1 MKKSFIFL
9 GLLLL
14 SASLS
19 LGQLKGVLRNINTKS
34 VLRVV
39 KDETIRQFE
48 KSRDDYDPTDFNYAV
63 SFSDNSGIFESEEKF
78 RKLQKGL
85 IYVVSPES
93 IQNRTYE
100 ERAEDYNDVGEI
112 LYASGKYNSA
122 EISFK
127 TARFIQEYNGLTDTK
142 MGAGVISNLGLI
154 HHTTGRFSGAEE
166 LTLQAMQIQKDI
178 LNDMHGFGASVNNL
192 AVLYKDMGRFNE
204 AEKLFNQAIELTRE
218 TKGEN
223 SSAMAIIRNNK
234 AILLQ
239 VLGKYQDAEKE
250 LIRAIGLASDS
261 FKEKSANYVRMK
273 VNLALLYQLQGQY
286 NKAEEIYLD
295 AIKLKKKRLGTSH
308 PDYAVMLRNLA
319 SLYMEKGETEKVEDL
334 LNRAIKIFEKKFGV
348 NHPVYASAL
357 TDLSRYYLSQN
368 NPAMAKP
375 LISKAFS
382 VQQTTLGE
390 HHPSIN
396 NTRESLAVMN
406 WLEGD
411 MEAAAEIYKEVM
423 EEYFY
428 QVRSYFPPMSEY
440 DKTKFWNTLYP
451 RFIRYYNFVLDAR
464 ENIPSLKMDMYNY
477 HISTKALLLN
487 ATSKV
492 KNQILNSNDP
502 SLIKQ
507 YKEWVD
513 LKKYLSEIYTLS
525 KEEIRED
532 KINLDSLEYAAN
544 EKEKQLSDKSRAF
557 STGYLQDEISC
568 RDISKTLAEGEA
580 CIEFIRI
587 PENNFSNRDS
597 TIRYIALVLD
607 NSIYQLPEMVVFE
620 EGKQMEGLYAREYR
634 INMQG
639 GFEKTGHY
647 DVYWGKLESV
657 TANHKRIFAS
667 LDGVYNQINLNTLQ
681 DKSGIFLIDRK
692 EIFYVMN
699 TKEVPSIKGKLGKK
713 IPGKEKALLLGAP
726 NYAKDFIWD
735 QAKQMPVQE
744 LPGTKKEVE
753 QINKQL
759 RLKAWET
766 QLLVGDEALE
776 EKIKK
781 IKNPYLLHIA
791 THGYFLPDRK
801 IGKEKVFGIEPDQ
814 AMENPL
820 LRSGLLFTGADNTI
834 QSIGTNQEGMEDDG
848 ILNAYESLF
857 LELDKTEL
865 VVLSACETG
874 LGEIRNGEG
883 VYGLQRAF
891 QIAGA
896 SSLIISLWQVSDE
909 VTQNLMSLFYEQWLS
924 TGNKYSAF
932 KYAQKEIKKA
942 YPAPFYWGAFIM
954 INN

>member
-1 MKKSFIFL
+1 MKKKCTFL
-9 GLLLL
+9 GLFLLC
-14 SASLS
+14 ASLS
-19 LGQLKGVLRNINTKS
+19 FGQLKGVLRNINAKS
-34 VLRVV
+34 VLKVV
-39 KDETIRQFE
+39 KDETIRQIE
-48 KSRDDYDPTDFNYAV
+48 KSREDYDPTDFNYAV
-63 SFSDNSGIFESEEKF
+63 SFSDNSGVFESEEKF

-93 IQNRTYE
+93 MQDRTYE
-100 ERAEDYNDVGEI
+100 EKAEDYNDVGEI

-127 TARFIQEYNGLTDTK
+127 TARFIQENNGLTDTK

-154 HHTTGRFSGAEE
+154 HHTTGRFLRAEE
-166 LTLQAMQIQKDI
+166 LTLQAMQIQNDI
-178 LNDMHGFGASVNNL
+178 LNDMHGYGASLNNL

-204 AEKLFNQAIELTRE
+204 AGKLFNQAIKITLE
-218 TKGEN
+218 TKGEK
-223 SSAMAIIRNNK
+223 SSAMAIVRNNN

-250 LIRAIGLASDS
+250 MIKAINLASDS
-261 FKEKSANYVRMK
+261 FKEKSPNYVRMK
-273 VNLALLYQLQGQY
+273 VNLALLYQLQEQY
-286 NKAEEIYLD
+286 DKAERIYLE
-295 AIKLKKKRLGTSH
+295 AIKLKKRRLGTSH

-319 SLYMEKGETEKVEDL
+319 SLYMEKGETDEVEDL
-334 LNRAIKIFEKKFGV
+334 LNRAIQIFKKKFGV

-357 TDLSRYYLSQN
+357 TDLSRFYLSQN

-375 LISKAFS
+375 LINQAFS
-382 VQQTTLGE
+382 VQQTTLGG

-406 WLEGD
+406 WLEGNLGV
-411 MEAAAEIYKEVM
+411 AAELYKEVM
-423 EEYFY
+423 EEYLY
-428 QVRSYFPPMSEY
+428 QVRIYFPPMSEY

-464 ENIPSLKMDMYNY
+464 ENIPSLKADMYNY

-502 SLIKQ
+502 NLIKQ

-525 KEEIRED
+525 KEEIKED
-532 KINLDSLEYAAN
+532 KINLDSLEYIAN
-544 EKEKQLSDKSRAF
+544 EKEKQLSDKSMAF
-557 STGYLQDEISC
+557 SAGYLQSEVSSQ
-568 RDISKTLAEGEA
+568 DISKALSEGEA
-580 CIEFIRI
+580 CVEFIRL
-587 PENNFSNRDS
+587 PMSDFSNRDS
-597 TIRYIALVLD
+597 TIRYVALVLD
-607 NSIYQLPEMVVFE
+607 NSKYQLPEIIVFE
-620 EGKQMEGLYAREYR
+620 DGNQMEGVFAREYR
-634 INMQG
+634 NNMQR
-639 GFEKTGHY
+639 GFEKTGQC
-647 DVYWGKLESV
+647 DIYWGKLKLV
-657 TANHKRIFAS
+657 TIDHKRIFAS

-681 DKSGIFLIDRK
+681 DSSGVFLIDQK

-699 TKEVPSIKGKLGKK
+699 TKEVPSIKKKLGKK
-713 IPGKEKALLLGAP
+713 IPGKEKAVLLGAP
-726 NYAKDFIWD
+726 NYAKDFDWD

-753 QINKQL
+753 EINKQL
-759 RLKAWET
+759 KLKAWKT
-766 QLLVGDEALE
+766 QILVGDEAME
-776 EKIKK
+776 EKIKR
-781 IKNPYLLHIA
+781 INNPYLLHIA
-791 THGYFLPDRK
+791 THGYFLEDRK

-834 QSIGTNQEGMEDDG
+834 QSIGKTQEGMEDDG
-848 ILNAYESLF
+848 VLNAYESLF
-857 LELDKTEL
+857 LDLDKTEL

-896 SSLIISLWQVSDE
+896 SSLMISLWQVSDE
-909 VTQNLMSLFYEQWLS
+909 VTQKLMSLFYKQWLA

-932 KYAQKEIKKA
+932 KYAQNEIKKA